1 MKTAVKN
8 KYQTKRKKAK
18 APKNTVKRT
27 APKGVARTSAPARPS
42 LFSRMENAVSFDTS
56 FERGL
61 PIRFVPYVLYFTII
75 GLFYIGNNHYAERM
89 IRKRNQ
95 LEKEVENLRANY
107 TTLKAGYMLES
118 KQSEVAK
125 RVKRLGLEESD
136 TPPYKIIIS
145 EP

>member
-8 KYQTKRKKAK
+8 KYQARQKKSK
-18 APKNTVKRT
+18 ARNNALKKVEYAAVPQKSIFT
-27 APKGVARTSAPARPS
+27 
-42 LFSRMENAVSFDTS
+42 RMEDAVRFDTS

-61 PIRFVPYVLYFTII
+61 PVRFVPYVLYFTII

-95 LEKEVENLRANY
+95 LEQEVEDLRANY

-125 RVKRLGLEESD
+125 RVERLGLKESD
-136 TPPYKIIIS
+136 TPPHKIIVV

>member
-8 KYQTKRKKAK
+8 KYRTKKDRKAR
-18 APKNTVKRT
+18 APQNKVKRT
-27 APKGVARTSAPARPS
+27 ERTNATPVIS
-42 LFSRMENAVSFDTS
+42 LFSRMESAMRFDSS
-56 FERGL
+56 FERGV
-61 PIRFVPYVLYFTII
+61 PVRFVPYILYFTLI

-89 IRKRNQ
+89 VRKRNQ
-95 LEKEVENLRANY
+95 LEQEVEDLRANY

-125 RVKRLGLEESD
+125 RVKPLGLIESD
-136 TPPYKIIIS
+136 TPPYKLVVS